1 LSRSHP
7 FVAWIPAVVWM
18 IAIFVASAQP
28 ELPLQDHVPDYLSH
42 STAYLVLAVLWC
54 RALARGGE
62 ATLRTALAAVVACT
76 LYGVT
81 DEWHQSFVPGRH
93 SEARDVRN
101 DALGATAGALV
112 YAGILATRRRRAA
125 SEAS

>member
-18 IAIFVASAQP
+18 IGIFVASAQP
-28 ELPLQDHVPDYLSH
+28 KLPLQDDVPDYLSH
-42 STAYLVLAVLWC
+42 SAAYLVLAFLWC
-54 RALARGGE
+54 FALARGGE
-62 ATLRTALAAVVACT
+62 ATLRTALLAVVACT

-112 YAGILATRRRRAA
+112 YAGVRATRRRRAA
-125 SEAS
+125 SEVS